1 MTVAPDPAPVPGPV
15 SSSGATPIT
24 IRGRSPW
31 AAAWDSLR
39 LMMRDSFALIGV
51 VVLSVFVV
59 LAVLAPWLAPYDPFQ
74 AMMTEAGRLNRL
86 SPPTAA
92 NPFGTTGFGQDVL
105 SQFLYGFRVA
115 LMVGLVAAVAVGF
128 ISTLFG
134 VLSGYFGGLV
144 DDVLMRI
151 TDVALSIPTLPF
163 AIVAVALLGPSI
175 ENIILVI
182 TILFWRNGA
191 RIIRSAVLT
200 EKERVYVKWARAAG
214 ASHFHIIMRHILPN
228 VFRVVFLWI
237 TMSVAFAILTEA
249 SLSFLGLGDP
259 KAISWGQML
268 NTAFS
273 SGNLRTAWWWV
284 VPPSVALVLLVSSL
298 YLIGRAYEEQT
309 NPRLRRR

>member
-1 MTVAPDPAPVPGPV
+1 MSQGKPSHNASSPPVQ
-15 SSSGATPIT
+15 AIQ
-24 IRGRSPW
+24 GRSLI
-31 AAAWDSLR
+31 ASALASVKLV
-39 LMMRDSFALIGV
+39 MKDSFAMVGV
-51 VVLSVFVV
+51 AIVLLFIVI
-59 LAVLAPWLAPYDPFQ
+59 AIAAPWIAPHDPFK
-74 AMMTEAGRLNRL
+74 AMMTETGRLARL
-86 SPPTAA
+86 RPPSSE
-92 NPFGTTGFGQDVL
+92 FLLGTTGFGNDVL

-115 LMVGLVAAVAVGF
+115 LVVGLVAAIAVGF
-128 ISTLFG
+128 ISTVFG
-134 VLSGYFGGLV
+134 ILSGYFGGWV

-163 AIVAVALLGPSI
+163 AIVAVALLGPSVQ
-175 ENIILVI
+175 NIIMVI

-200 EKERVYVKWARAAG
+200 ERERIYVKWARAAG

-228 VFRVVFLWI
+228 VLRVVFLWV
-237 TMSVAFAILTEA
+237 TMSVAFAVLTEA

-259 KAISWGQML
+259 TVISWGQML

-273 SGNLRTAWWWV
+273 SGALRTAWWWV
-284 VPPSVALVLLVSSL
+284 LPPSLALVLLVSAL

>member
-1 MTVAPDPAPVPGPV
+1 MKQAQTNAPA
-15 SSSGATPIT
+15 A
-24 IRGRSPW
+24 IRGRSAW
-31 AAAWDSLR
+31 SAAWESWR
-39 LMMRDSFALIGV
+39 QVMQDSFAVVGVAILLI
-51 VVLSVFVV
+51 FVV
-59 LAVLAPWLAPYDPFQ
+59 IALTAPYLAPFDPFK
-74 AMMTEAGRLNRL
+74 AMMTETGRLARL
-86 SPPTAA
+86 RPPSGEHLL
-92 NPFGTTGFGQDVL
+92 GTTAFGNDVL
-105 SQFLYGFRVA
+105 SQFLHGFRVA
-115 LMVGLVAAVAVGF
+115 LLVGLVAAIAVGF

-134 VLSGYFGGLV
+134 VLSGYFGGWV

-163 AIVAVALLGPSI
+163 SIVAVALLGPSI

-182 TILFWRNGA
+182 TVLFWRNGA

-200 EKERVYVKWARAAG
+200 ERERVYVKWARAAG

-228 VFRVVFLWI
+228 IIRVVFLWV
-237 TMSVAFAILTEA
+237 TMSVAFAVLTEA

-259 KAISWGQML
+259 TVISWGQML

-284 VPPSVALVLLVSSL
+284 VPPSVALVMLVSAL

>member
-1 MTVAPDPAPVPGPV
+1 MNKAQTPAE
-15 SSSGATPIT
+15 SAE

-31 AAAWDSLR
+31 RAAWDSLR
-39 LMMRDSFALIGV
+39 LVMQDSFAVVGV
-51 VVLSVFVV
+51 VILVLFILIA
-59 LAVLAPWLAPYDPFQ
+59 LAAPSLAPFDPFK
-74 AMMTEAGRLNRL
+74 AMMTDTGRLARL
-86 SPPTAA
+86 RPPSGDYLL
-92 NPFGTTGFGQDVL
+92 GTTAFGNDVL
-105 SQFLYGFRVA
+105 SQFLHGFRVA
-115 LMVGLVAAVAVGF
+115 LLVGLVAAIAVGF
-128 ISTLFG
+128 ISTVFG
-134 VLSGYFGGLV
+134 VLSGYFGGWV

-163 AIVAVALLGPSI
+163 SIVAVALLGPSI

-182 TILFWRNGA
+182 TVLFWRNGA

-200 EKERVYVKWARAAG
+200 ERERVYVKWARAAG
-214 ASHFHIIMRHILPN
+214 ASHLHIILRHILPN
-228 VFRVVFLWI
+228 IVRVIFLWV

-259 KAISWGQML
+259 TVISWGQML

-284 VPPSVALVLLVSSL
+284 VPPSLALVMLISAL

>member
-1 MTVAPDPAPVPGPV
+1 MKQASPDTPA
-15 SSSGATPIT
+15 A
-24 IRGRSPW
+24 IRGRSAW
-31 AAAWDSLR
+31 SAAWDSWR
-39 LMMRDSFALIGV
+39 QVMQDSFAVVGV
-51 VVLSVFVV
+51 SILLLFVI
-59 LAVLAPWLAPYDPFQ
+59 LALTAPYLAPFDPFK
-74 AMMTEAGRLNRL
+74 AMMTETGRLARL
-86 SPPTAA
+86 RPPSGEHLL
-92 NPFGTTGFGQDVL
+92 GTTAFGNDVL
-105 SQFLYGFRVA
+105 SQFLHGFRVA
-115 LMVGLVAAVAVGF
+115 LLVGLVAAIAVGF

-134 VLSGYFGGLV
+134 VLSGYFGGWV

-163 AIVAVALLGPSI
+163 SIVAVALLGPSI

-182 TILFWRNGA
+182 TVLFWRNGA

-200 EKERVYVKWARAAG
+200 ERERVYVKWARAAG

-228 VFRVVFLWI
+228 IIRVVFLWV
-237 TMSVAFAILTEA
+237 TMSVAFAVLTEA

-259 KAISWGQML
+259 TVISWGQML

-284 VPPSVALVLLVSSL
+284 VPPSLALVMLVSAL

-309 NPRLRRR
+309 NPRLRKR

>member
-1 MTVAPDPAPVPGPV
+1 MTQVPDQ
-15 SSSGATPIT
+15 GA
-24 IRGRSPW
+24 IRGRSLF
-31 AAAWDSLR
+31 SSV
-39 LMMRDSFALIGV
+39 RDSFRLLMEDNFAVVGVAILAIFILLAIIG
-51 VVLSVFVV
+51 
-59 LAVLAPWLAPYDPFQ
+59 PWLAPFEPFK
-74 AMMTEAGRLNRL
+74 AMMTESGRLNRL
-86 SPPTAA
+86 SPPNATHLL
-92 NPFGTTGFGQDVL
+92 GTTAFGNDVL
-105 SQFLYGFRVA
+105 SQFLHGFRVA
-115 LMVGLVAAVAVGF
+115 LIVGLVAAVAVGF
-128 ISTLFG
+128 ISTVFG
-134 VLSGYFGGLV
+134 VLSGYFGGYV
-144 DDVLMRI
+144 DDVLMRL
-151 TDVALSIPTLPF
+151 TDIALSIPTLPF

-200 EKERVYVKWARAAG
+200 ERERIYVKWARAAG

-228 VFRVVFLWI
+228 IVRIVFLWV

-259 KAISWGQML
+259 TVVSWGQML

-284 VPPSVALVLLVSSL
+284 VPPSLALVLLVSSL

>member
-1 MTVAPDPAPVPGPV
+1 MSQT
-15 SSSGATPIT
+15 SSSDIPEIK
-24 IRGRSPW
+24 GRSVF
-31 AAAWDSLR
+31 AAAGQSLR
-39 LMMRDSFALIGV
+39 LLAGDSFALAGIV
-51 VVLSVFVV
+51 ILLLFV
-59 LAVLAPWLAPYDPFQ
+59 AIAISAPWIAPYEPFK
-74 AMMTEAGRLNRL
+74 AMMTETGRLNRL
-86 SPPTAA
+86 SPPTSMHLL
-92 NPFGTTGFGQDVL
+92 GTTSFGNDVL
-105 SQFLYGFRVA
+105 SQFLHGFRVA
-115 LMVGLVAAVAVGF
+115 LAVGLVAAIAVGL
-128 ISTLFG
+128 ISTIFG
-134 VLSGYFGGLV
+134 VLSGYFGGYV

-163 AIVAVALLGPSI
+163 AIVAVALLGPSV

-200 EKERVYVKWARAAG
+200 ERERVYVKWARAAG

-228 VFRVVFLWI
+228 IVRVIFLWV
-237 TMSVAFAILTEA
+237 TMSVAFAVLTEA

-259 KAISWGQML
+259 TVISWGQML

-284 VPPSVALVLLVSSL
+284 VPPSLALVMLVSSL

>member
-1 MTVAPDPAPVPGPV
+1 MSQISASDIP
-15 SSSGATPIT
+15 SIK
-24 IRGRSPW
+24 GRSIFS
-31 AAAWDSLR
+31 AIGQSLR
-39 LMMRDSFALIGV
+39 LLTSDSFAVVGIIVLLIFIVIAIG
-51 VVLSVFVV
+51 
-59 LAVLAPWLAPYDPFQ
+59 APWIAPYEPFK
-74 AMMTEAGRLNRL
+74 AMMTESGRLNRL
-86 SPPTAA
+86 APPSSAHLL
-92 NPFGTTGFGQDVL
+92 GTTSFGNDVL

-115 LMVGLVAAVAVGF
+115 LAVGLVAAIAVGL
-128 ISTLFG
+128 ISTIFG
-134 VLSGYFGGLV
+134 VLSGYFGGYI
-144 DDVLMRI
+144 DDFLMRI

-163 AIVAVALLGPSI
+163 AIVAVALLGPSV

-200 EKERVYVKWARAAG
+200 ERERVYVKWARAAG

-228 VFRVVFLWI
+228 IVRVVFLWV
-237 TMSVAFAILTEA
+237 TMSVAFAVLTEA

-259 KAISWGQML
+259 TVISWGQML

-284 VPPSVALVLLVSSL
+284 IPPSLALVMLVSSL

>member
-1 MTVAPDPAPVPGPV
+1 MSQT
-15 SSSGATPIT
+15 SSSDIPEIK
-24 IRGRSPW
+24 GRSVF
-31 AAAWDSLR
+31 AAAGQSLR
-39 LMMRDSFALIGV
+39 LLAGDSFALAGIV
-51 VVLSVFVV
+51 ILLLFV
-59 LAVLAPWLAPYDPFQ
+59 AIAISAPWIAPYEPFK
-74 AMMTEAGRLNRL
+74 AMMTETGRLNRL
-86 SPPTAA
+86 APPSSMHLL
-92 NPFGTTGFGQDVL
+92 GTTSFGNDVL
-105 SQFLYGFRVA
+105 SQFLHGFRVA
-115 LMVGLVAAVAVGF
+115 LAVGLVAAIAVGL
-128 ISTLFG
+128 ISTIFG
-134 VLSGYFGGLV
+134 VLSGYFGGYV

-163 AIVAVALLGPSI
+163 AIVAVALLGPSV

-200 EKERVYVKWARAAG
+200 ERERVYVKWARAAG

-228 VFRVVFLWI
+228 IVRVIFLWV
-237 TMSVAFAILTEA
+237 TMSVAFAVLTEA

-259 KAISWGQML
+259 TVISWGQML

-284 VPPSVALVLLVSSL
+284 VPPSLALVMLVSSL

>member
-1 MTVAPDPAPVPGPV
+1 MSQLSTPD
-15 SSSGATPIT
+15 SQPIKG
-24 IRGRSPW
+24 RGVLR
-31 AAAWDSLR
+31 AAGQSLR
-39 LMMRDSFALIGV
+39 LLTTDSFAVVGIAILVLFVLI
-51 VVLSVFVV
+51 
-59 LAVLAPWLAPYDPFQ
+59 AICAPWIAPYEPFK
-74 AMMTEAGRLNRL
+74 AMMTESGRLNRL

-92 NPFGTTGFGQDVL
+92 HLLGTTSFGNDVL
-105 SQFLYGFRVA
+105 SQFLHGFRVA
-115 LMVGLVAAVAVGF
+115 LLVGLVAAVAVGL
-128 ISTLFG
+128 ISTIFG
-134 VLSGYFGGLV
+134 VLSGYFGGYV

-151 TDVALSIPTLPF
+151 TDIALSIPTLPF
-163 AIVAVALLGPSI
+163 SIVAVALLGPSI

-200 EKERVYVKWARAAG
+200 ERERVYVKWARAAG

-228 VFRVVFLWI
+228 IVRVIFLWV
-237 TMSVAFAILTEA
+237 TMSVAFAVLTEA

-259 KAISWGQML
+259 TVISWGQML

-284 VPPSVALVLLVSSL
+284 IPPSLALVMLVSSL

>member
-1 MTVAPDPAPVPGPV
+1 MTQVPDQ
-15 SSSGATPIT
+15 GA
-24 IRGRSPW
+24 IRGRSLFSS
-31 AAAWDSLR
+31 ARESFR
-39 LMMRDSFALIGV
+39 LLMEDNFAVVGVAILAIFILLAIIG
-51 VVLSVFVV
+51 
-59 LAVLAPWLAPYDPFQ
+59 PWLAPYEPFK
-74 AMMTEAGRLNRL
+74 AMMTETGRLNRL
-86 SPPTAA
+86 SPPNATHLL
-92 NPFGTTGFGQDVL
+92 GTTAFGNDVL
-105 SQFLYGFRVA
+105 SQFLHGFRVA
-115 LMVGLVAAVAVGF
+115 LIVGLVAAVAVGF
-128 ISTLFG
+128 ISTVFG
-134 VLSGYFGGLV
+134 VLSGYFGGYV
-144 DDVLMRI
+144 DDVLMRL
-151 TDVALSIPTLPF
+151 TDIALSIPTLPF

-200 EKERVYVKWARAAG
+200 ERERIYVKWARAAG

-228 VFRVVFLWI
+228 IVRIVFLWV

-259 KAISWGQML
+259 TVVSWGQML

-284 VPPSVALVLLVSSL
+284 VPPSLALVLLVSSL

>member
-1 MTVAPDPAPVPGPV
+1 MTQVPDQ
-15 SSSGATPIT
+15 GA
-24 IRGRSPW
+24 IRGRSLFSS
-31 AAAWDSLR
+31 ARESFR
-39 LMMRDSFALIGV
+39 LLMEDNFAVVGVAILAIFILLAIIG
-51 VVLSVFVV
+51 
-59 LAVLAPWLAPYDPFQ
+59 PWLAPFEPFK
-74 AMMTEAGRLNRL
+74 AMMTESGRLNRL
-86 SPPTAA
+86 SPPNATHLL
-92 NPFGTTGFGQDVL
+92 GTTAFGNDVL
-105 SQFLYGFRVA
+105 SQFLHGFRVA
-115 LMVGLVAAVAVGF
+115 LIVGLVAAVAVGF
-128 ISTLFG
+128 ISTVFG
-134 VLSGYFGGLV
+134 VLSGYFGGYV
-144 DDVLMRI
+144 DDFLMRL
-151 TDVALSIPTLPF
+151 TDIALSIPTLPF

-200 EKERVYVKWARAAG
+200 ERERIYVKWARAAG

-228 VFRVVFLWI
+228 IVRIVFLWV

-259 KAISWGQML
+259 TVVSWGQML

-284 VPPSVALVLLVSSL
+284 VPPSLALVLLVSSL

>member
-1 MTVAPDPAPVPGPV
+1 MTQVPDQ
-15 SSSGATPIT
+15 GA
-24 IRGRSPW
+24 IRGRSLF
-31 AAAWDSLR
+31 SSV
-39 LMMRDSFALIGV
+39 RDSFRLLMEDNFAVVGVAILAIFILLAIIG
-51 VVLSVFVV
+51 
-59 LAVLAPWLAPYDPFQ
+59 PWLAPYEPFK
-74 AMMTEAGRLNRL
+74 AMMTETGRLNRL
-86 SPPTAA
+86 SPPNATHLL
-92 NPFGTTGFGQDVL
+92 GTTAFGNDVL
-105 SQFLYGFRVA
+105 SQFLHGFRVA
-115 LMVGLVAAVAVGF
+115 LIVGLVAAVAVGF
-128 ISTLFG
+128 ISTVFG
-134 VLSGYFGGLV
+134 VLSGYFGGYV
-144 DDVLMRI
+144 DDFLMRL
-151 TDVALSIPTLPF
+151 TDIALSIPTLPF

-200 EKERVYVKWARAAG
+200 ERERVYVKWARAAG

-228 VFRVVFLWI
+228 IVRIVFLWV

-259 KAISWGQML
+259 TVVSWGQML

-284 VPPSVALVLLVSSL
+284 VPPSLALVLLVSSL

>member
-1 MTVAPDPAPVPGPV
+1 MNNPQNPA
-15 SSSGATPIT
+15 AIQ
-24 IRGRSPW
+24 GRSLW
-31 AAAWDSLR
+31 RAAWDSLR
-39 LMMRDSFALIGV
+39 LVMQDSFAVVGVAILILF
-51 VVLSVFVV
+51 VLIALF
-59 LAVLAPWLAPYDPFQ
+59 APLIAPHDPFK
-74 AMMTEAGRLNRL
+74 AMMTESGRLARL
-86 SPPTAA
+86 RPPSAEYLM
-92 NPFGTTGFGQDVL
+92 GTTGFGNDVL
-105 SQFLYGFRVA
+105 SQFLHGFRVA
-115 LMVGLVAAVAVGF
+115 LLVGLVAAVAVGF
-128 ISTLFG
+128 ISTVFG
-134 VLSGYFGGLV
+134 VLSGYFGGWV

-163 AIVAVALLGPSI
+163 SIVAVALLGPSI

-200 EKERVYVKWARAAG
+200 ERERVYVKWARAAG

-228 VFRVVFLWI
+228 IVRVIFLWV

-259 KAISWGQML
+259 TVISWGQML

-284 VPPSVALVLLVSSL
+284 VPPSLALVMLVSAL

>member
-1 MTVAPDPAPVPGPV
+1 MSGPIARRPEPA
-15 SSSGATPIT
+15 AIH
-24 IRGRSPW
+24 GRSILG
-31 AAAWDSLR
+31 AVRESLR
-39 LMMRDSFALIGV
+39 LLMGDSFAVIGIA
-51 VVLSVFVV
+51 VLVVFVA
-59 LAVLAPWLAPYDPFQ
+59 LAIAAPWIAPYEPFK
-74 AMMTEAGRLNRL
+74 AMMTESGRLNRL
-86 SPPTAA
+86 APPSAA
-92 NPFGTTGFGQDVL
+92 HLLGTTAFGNDVL

-115 LMVGLVAAVAVGF
+115 LLVGLVAAVAVGF
-128 ISTLFG
+128 ISTVFG
-134 VLSGYFGGLV
+134 VVSGYFGGYI
-144 DDVLMRI
+144 DDALMRL

-163 AIVAVALLGPSI
+163 SIVAVALLGPSI

-182 TILFWRNGA
+182 TLLFWRNGA

-200 EKERVYVKWARAAG
+200 ERERVYVKWARAAG
-214 ASHFHIIMRHILPN
+214 ASHVHIILRHILPN
-228 VFRVVFLWI
+228 IIRVVFLWV

-259 KAISWGQML
+259 TVISWGQML

-284 VPPSVALVLLVSSL
+284 VPPSLALVMLVSSL

>member
-1 MTVAPDPAPVPGPV
+1 MTQVPDQ
-15 SSSGATPIT
+15 GA
-24 IRGRSPW
+24 IRGRSLFSS
-31 AAAWDSLR
+31 A
-39 LMMRDSFALIGV
+39 RDSFRLLMEDNFAVVGVAILAIFVLLAIIG
-51 VVLSVFVV
+51 
-59 LAVLAPWLAPYDPFQ
+59 PWLAPYEPFK
-74 AMMTEAGRLNRL
+74 AMMTETGRLNRL
-86 SPPTAA
+86 SPPNATHLL
-92 NPFGTTGFGQDVL
+92 GTTAFGNDVL
-105 SQFLYGFRVA
+105 SQFLHGFRVA
-115 LMVGLVAAVAVGF
+115 LIVGLVAALAVGF
-128 ISTLFG
+128 ISTVFG
-134 VLSGYFGGLV
+134 VLSGYFGGYV
-144 DDVLMRI
+144 DDVLMRL
-151 TDVALSIPTLPF
+151 TDIALSIPTLPF

-200 EKERVYVKWARAAG
+200 ERERIYVKWARAAG

-228 VFRVVFLWI
+228 IVRIVFLWV

-259 KAISWGQML
+259 TVVSWGQML

-284 VPPSVALVLLVSSL
+284 VPPSLALVLLVSSL

>member
-1 MTVAPDPAPVPGPV
+1 MTQVPDQ
-15 SSSGATPIT
+15 GA
-24 IRGRSPW
+24 IRGRSLFSS
-31 AAAWDSLR
+31 ARESFR
-39 LMMRDSFALIGV
+39 LLMEDNFAVVGVAILAIFILLAIIG
-51 VVLSVFVV
+51 
-59 LAVLAPWLAPYDPFQ
+59 PWLAPFEPFK
-74 AMMTEAGRLNRL
+74 AMMTETGRLNRL
-86 SPPTAA
+86 SPPNATHLL
-92 NPFGTTGFGQDVL
+92 GTTAFGNDVL
-105 SQFLYGFRVA
+105 SQFLHGFRVA
-115 LMVGLVAAVAVGF
+115 LIVGLVAAVAVGF
-128 ISTLFG
+128 ISTVFG
-134 VLSGYFGGLV
+134 VLSGYFGGYV
-144 DDVLMRI
+144 DDFLMRL
-151 TDVALSIPTLPF
+151 TDIALSIPTLPF

-200 EKERVYVKWARAAG
+200 ERERIYVKWARAAG

-228 VFRVVFLWI
+228 IVRIVFLWV

-259 KAISWGQML
+259 TVVSWGQML

-284 VPPSVALVLLVSSL
+284 VPPSLALVLLVSSL

>member
-1 MTVAPDPAPVPGPV
+1 MTQVPDQ
-15 SSSGATPIT
+15 GA
-24 IRGRSPW
+24 IRGRSLF
-31 AAAWDSLR
+31 SSV
-39 LMMRDSFALIGV
+39 RDSFRLLMEDNFAVVGVAILAIFILLAIIG
-51 VVLSVFVV
+51 
-59 LAVLAPWLAPYDPFQ
+59 PWLAPFEPFK
-74 AMMTEAGRLNRL
+74 AMMTETGRLNRL
-86 SPPTAA
+86 SPPNATHLL
-92 NPFGTTGFGQDVL
+92 GTTAFGNDVL
-105 SQFLYGFRVA
+105 SQFLHGFRVA
-115 LMVGLVAAVAVGF
+115 LIVGLVAAVAVGF
-128 ISTLFG
+128 ISTVFG
-134 VLSGYFGGLV
+134 VLSGYFGGYV
-144 DDVLMRI
+144 DDVLMRL
-151 TDVALSIPTLPF
+151 TDIALSIPTLPF

-200 EKERVYVKWARAAG
+200 ERERIYVKWARAAG

-228 VFRVVFLWI
+228 IVRIVFLWV

-259 KAISWGQML
+259 TVVSWGQML

-284 VPPSVALVLLVSSL
+284 VPPSLALVLLVSSL

>member
-1 MTVAPDPAPVPGPV
+1 MTQVPDQ
-15 SSSGATPIT
+15 GA
-24 IRGRSPW
+24 IRGRSLFSS
-31 AAAWDSLR
+31 ARESFR
-39 LMMRDSFALIGV
+39 LLMEDNFAVVGVAILAIFILLAIIG
-51 VVLSVFVV
+51 
-59 LAVLAPWLAPYDPFQ
+59 PWLAPFEPFK
-74 AMMTEAGRLNRL
+74 AMMTESGRLNRL
-86 SPPTAA
+86 SPPNATHLL
-92 NPFGTTGFGQDVL
+92 GTTAFGNDVL
-105 SQFLYGFRVA
+105 SQFLHGFRVA
-115 LMVGLVAAVAVGF
+115 LIVGLVAAVAVGF
-128 ISTLFG
+128 ISTVFG
-134 VLSGYFGGLV
+134 VLSGYFGGYV
-144 DDVLMRI
+144 DDFLMRL
-151 TDVALSIPTLPF
+151 TDIALSIPTLPF

-200 EKERVYVKWARAAG
+200 ERERVYVKWARAAG

-228 VFRVVFLWI
+228 IVRIVFLWV

-259 KAISWGQML
+259 TVVSWGQML

-284 VPPSVALVLLVSSL
+284 VPPSLALVLLVSSL

>member
-1 MTVAPDPAPVPGPV
+1 MSQASPSDIPA
-15 SSSGATPIT
+15 IK
-24 IRGRSPW
+24 GRSLLG
-31 AAAWDSLR
+31 AVAQSLR
-39 LMMRDSFALIGV
+39 LLTTDSFAV
-51 VVLSVFVV
+51 VGI
-59 LAVLAPWLAPYDPFQ
+59 AVLLLFVAIAICAPWIAPYEPFK
-74 AMMTEAGRLNRL
+74 AMMTETGRLNRL
-86 SPPTAA
+86 APPSSMHLL
-92 NPFGTTGFGQDVL
+92 GTTSFGNDVL
-105 SQFLYGFRVA
+105 SQFLHGFRVA
-115 LMVGLVAAVAVGF
+115 LLVGLVAAIAVGL
-128 ISTLFG
+128 ISTIFG
-134 VLSGYFGGLV
+134 VLSGYFGGYV

-163 AIVAVALLGPSI
+163 AIVAVALLGPSV

-200 EKERVYVKWARAAG
+200 ERERVYVKWARAAG

-228 VFRVVFLWI
+228 IVRVIFLWV
-237 TMSVAFAILTEA
+237 TMSVAFAVLTEA

-259 KAISWGQML
+259 TVISWGQML

-284 VPPSVALVLLVSSL
+284 VPPSLALVMLVSSL

>member
-1 MTVAPDPAPVPGPV
+1 MTQVPDQ
-15 SSSGATPIT
+15 GA
-24 IRGRSPW
+24 IRGRSLF
-31 AAAWDSLR
+31 SSV
-39 LMMRDSFALIGV
+39 RDSFRLLMEDNFAVVGVAILAIFILLAIIG
-51 VVLSVFVV
+51 
-59 LAVLAPWLAPYDPFQ
+59 PWLAPYEPFK
-74 AMMTEAGRLNRL
+74 AMMTETGRLNRL
-86 SPPTAA
+86 SPPNATHLL
-92 NPFGTTGFGQDVL
+92 GTTAFGNDVL
-105 SQFLYGFRVA
+105 SQFLHGFRVA
-115 LMVGLVAAVAVGF
+115 LIVGLVAAVAVGF
-128 ISTLFG
+128 ISTVFG
-134 VLSGYFGGLV
+134 VLSGYFGGYV
-144 DDVLMRI
+144 DDVLMRL
-151 TDVALSIPTLPF
+151 TDIALSIPTLPF

-200 EKERVYVKWARAAG
+200 ERERIYVKWARAAG

-228 VFRVVFLWI
+228 IVRIVFLWV

-259 KAISWGQML
+259 TVVSWGQML

-284 VPPSVALVLLVSSL
+284 VPPSLALVLLVSSL

>member
-1 MTVAPDPAPVPGPV
+1 MSQISASDIP
-15 SSSGATPIT
+15 SIK
-24 IRGRSPW
+24 GRSIFS
-31 AAAWDSLR
+31 AIGQSLR
-39 LMMRDSFALIGV
+39 LLTSDSFAVVGIIVLLIFIVIAIG
-51 VVLSVFVV
+51 
-59 LAVLAPWLAPYDPFQ
+59 APWIAPYEPFK
-74 AMMTEAGRLNRL
+74 AMMTESGRLNRL
-86 SPPTAA
+86 APPSSAHLL
-92 NPFGTTGFGQDVL
+92 GTTSFGNDVL

-115 LMVGLVAAVAVGF
+115 LAVGLVAAIAVGL
-128 ISTLFG
+128 ISTIFG
-134 VLSGYFGGLV
+134 VLSGYFGGYI
-144 DDVLMRI
+144 DDLLMRI

-163 AIVAVALLGPSI
+163 AIVAVALLGPSV

-200 EKERVYVKWARAAG
+200 ERERVYVKWARAAG

-228 VFRVVFLWI
+228 IIRVVFLWV
-237 TMSVAFAILTEA
+237 TMSVAFAVLTEA

-259 KAISWGQML
+259 TVISWGQML

-284 VPPSVALVLLVSSL
+284 IPPSLALVMLVSSL